1 MGFKYYSDGRKSKV
15 YYTKKLHPATVIVM
29 GLIHSLKGSIKD
41 FERRENR
48 RKQEEAKL
56 KVKFDET
63 DYKFNL
69 NVIDTELHKIDSDVF
84 NTEFAKHRRHEE
96 IKERISLGIWT
107 TIMFTV
113 MFVVFILPLGLL
125 FLGLLLF

>member
-1 MGFKYYSDGRKSKV
+1 MGFKYYSDGKKSKV
-15 YYTKKLHPATVIVM
+15 YYTKKLHPATVIAM
-29 GLIHSLKGSIKD
+29 GLIHSFKGSIKD
-41 FERRENR
+41 FERR
-48 RKQEEAKL
+48 KQEETKL

-84 NTEFAKHRRHEE
+84 NTEFAKHRRREE
-96 IKERISLGIWT
+96 IKEKISLGIWT

-125 FLGLLLF
+125 FF

>member
-15 YYTKKLHPATVIVM
+15 YYTEKLHPTTVIAM
-29 GLIHSLKGSIKD
+29 CLIHSLKGSIKD
-41 FERRENR
+41 FER

-69 NVIDTELHKIDSDVF
+69 NVIDNELHKIDSDVF
-84 NTEFAKHRRHEE
+84 NTEFAKHRRREE
-96 IKERISLGIWT
+96 IKERILLFIWS

-125 FLGLLLF
+125 LF

>member
-1 MGFKYYSDGRKSKV
+1 MGFRYYSNGRKSKV
-15 YYTKKLHPATVIVM
+15 YYTKKLHPATVITM
-29 GLIHSLKGSIKD
+29 GLIHSFKGSIKD
-41 FERRENR
+41 FER

-84 NTEFAKHRRHEE
+84 NTEFAKHRRREE
-96 IKERISLGIWT
+96 IKERILLFIWS

-113 MFVVFILPLGLL
+113 MFAVFILPLGLL
-125 FLGLLLF
+125 LF

>member
-1 MGFKYYSDGRKSKV
+1 MGFRYYSNRRKSGV
-15 YYTKKLHPATVIVM
+15 YYTRRLHVGTVITM
-29 GLIHSLKGSIKD
+29 GLIHSFKRSIKD

-84 NTEFAKHRRHEE
+84 NTEFAKHRRREE
-96 IKERISLGIWT
+96 IKERILLFIWS

-125 FLGLLLF
+125 LF